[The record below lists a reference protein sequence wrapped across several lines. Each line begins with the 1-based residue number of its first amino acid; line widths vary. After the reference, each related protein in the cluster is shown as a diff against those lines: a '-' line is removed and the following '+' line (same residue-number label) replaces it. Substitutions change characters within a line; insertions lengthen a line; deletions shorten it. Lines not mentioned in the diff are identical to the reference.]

1 MKKNIWLIN
10 YYSYPPGRSS
20 WRRHFDLGKLLV
32 KDGYSLNIIGGSF
45 VHDRKEHILN
55 KSEKYR
61 IEEYEG
67 VKYHILNGISYSGN
81 FKRILSMI
89 EFMIKVFFY
98 EKKIKEKPEVIYCSC
113 PHPFNGL
120 ISWYL
125 SKKYKAK
132 FILEIRDLWPETWV
146 EMGAITK
153 KSIIYKI
160 FAWIEKFL
168 YKKADKIVTL
178 MPGAFLY
185 IEKLGILK
193 DKIEWISNGVDLE
206 KFDEDSEKE
215 PIYKFDKDK
224 INFLYTGSI
233 GIANALDEIFE
244 VAKLLK
250 EDREIVFNFIG
261 DGPLKEKYIRFCE
274 ENKLDNIRFYPVV
287 SKDNIPS
294 LLKQADILMTFV
306 KKSNLYK
313 YGISPNK
320 LFEYLASSRPVL
332 FSGEVY
338 NDIIKI
344 ANAGISVV
352 PENAEKLKV
361 GILELKNINNSNLG
375 KNGRYYL
382 EENFTNIVLEKK
394 LKKIIEGN
402 EQWNL
407 HI

>member
-1 MKKNIWLIN
+1 MNT
-10 YYSYPPGRSS
+10 
-20 WRRHFDLGKLLV
+20 
-32 KDGYSLNIIGGSF
+32 
-45 VHDRKEHILN
+45 
-55 KSEKYR
+55 R
-61 IEEYEG
+61 I
-67 VKYHILNGISYSGN
+67 K
-81 FKRILSMI
+81 M
-89 EFMIKVFFY
+89 
-98 EKKIKEKPEVIYCSC
+98 
-113 PHPFNGL
+113 
-120 ISWYL
+120 
-125 SKKYKAK
+125 
-132 FILEIRDLWPETWV
+132 EIHLHT
-146 EMGAITK
+146 ITK

-294 LLKQADILMTFV
+294 LLKQADILMIFV

-313 YGISPNK
+313 YGISLNK
-320 LFEYLASSRPVL
+320 LFEYLASSKPII
-332 FSGEVY
+332 FSGDVY
-338 NDIIKI
+338 NDIVKI
-344 ANAGISVV
+344 ANAGISV
-352 PENAEKLKV
+352 NAENIEKIMNSVLLMKKKSKNERNIFGEHGRIYLERNFIS
-361 GILELKNINNSNLG
+361 GIL
-375 KNGRYYL
+375 
-382 EENFTNIVLEKK
+382 V
-394 LKKIIEGN
+394 KKIEQIIEA
-402 EQWNL
+402 
-407 HI
+407 

>member
-10 YYSYPPGRSS
+10 YYSYPPGTSS
-20 WRRHFDLGKLLV
+20 WRRHFDLGRLLV

-45 VHDRKEHILN
+45 VHDRKKHILDKN
-55 KSEKYR
+55 EKYR

-98 EKKIKEKPEVIYCSC
+98 EKRIKEKPEVIYCSC

-146 EMGAITK
+146 EMGAITR

-160 FAWIEKFL
+160 FAWVEKFL
-168 YKKADKIVTL
+168 YEKADKIITL
-178 MPGAFLY
+178 MPGAYLY
-185 IEKLGILK
+185 IEKLEISK

-250 EDREIVFNFIG
+250 DDEEIVFNFIG
-261 DGPLKEKYIRFCE
+261 EGPLKEKYIKFCE

-313 YGISPNK
+313 YGISLNK
-320 LFEYLASSRPVL
+320 LFEYLASSKPII
-332 FSGEVY
+332 FSGNVY
-338 NDIIKI
+338 NDIIKV
-344 ANAGISVV
+344 ADAGISVEA
-352 PENAEKLKV
+352 ENTEKIMDSV
-361 GILELKNINNSNLG
+361 ILMKKNQKMKEI
-375 KNGRYYL
+375 YL
-382 EENFTNIVLEKK
+382 EKMEEYI
-394 LKKIIEGN
+394 
-402 EQWNL
+402 
-407 HI
+407 

>member
-320 LFEYLASSRPVL
+320 LFEYLASSKPVL

>member
-10 YYSYPPGRSS
+10 YYSYPPGTSS

-45 VHDRKEHILN
+45 VHDRKKHILDKN
-55 KSEKYR
+55 EKYR

-89 EFMIKVFFY
+89 EFMLKVFFY
-98 EKKIKEKPEVIYCSC
+98 EKKIQEKPEVIYCSC

-146 EMGAITK
+146 EMGAITR
-153 KSIIYKI
+153 KSIVYKT

-168 YKKADKIVTL
+168 YRKADKIVTL

-185 IEKLGILK
+185 IEKLGISK
-193 DKIEWISNGVDLE
+193 AKVEWISNGVDLE
-206 KFDEDSEKE
+206 QFDKDFEKE
-215 PIYKFDKDK
+215 PIYKFDKNK
-224 INFLYTGSI
+224 INFLYAGSI

-250 EDREIVFNFIG
+250 DDKKIVFNFIG
-261 DGPLKEKYIRFCE
+261 EGPLKEKYIKFCE
-274 ENKLDNIRFYPVV
+274 ENKLDNVKFYPVV
-287 SKDNIPS
+287 SKENIPS
-294 LLKQADILMTFV
+294 LLKQADILMTFA

-320 LFEYLASSRPVL
+320 LFEYLASSKPVL

-344 ANAGISVV
+344 ANAGISIKPGEV
-352 PENAEKLKV
+352 EDLKV
-361 GILELKNINNSNLG
+361 AVSKFKIGNTVDLG
-375 KNGRYYL
+375 KNGRSYL
-382 EENFTNIVLEKK
+382 EENFNNIVLEKK
-394 LKKIIEGN
+394 LKKIIEGK
-402 EQWNL
+402 E
-407 HI
+407 

>member
-67 VKYHILNGISYSGN
+67 IKYHILNGISYSGN

-250 EDREIVFNFIG
+250 EDRKIVFNFIG

>member
-10 YYSYPPGRSS
+10 YYSYPPGTSS

-45 VHDRKEHILN
+45 VHDRKKHILN

-61 IEEYEG
+61 IEKYEG
-67 VKYHILNGISYSGN
+67 VKYHILNGISYSGS

-146 EMGAITK
+146 EMGAITR

-168 YKKADKIVTL
+168 YKKADKIITL

-185 IEKLGILK
+185 IEKLGISK

-250 EDREIVFNFIG
+250 DDEEIVFNFIG
-261 DGPLKEKYIRFCE
+261 EGPLKEKYIKFCE
-274 ENKLDNIRFYPVV
+274 ENKLDNVKFYPVV

-294 LLKQADILMTFV
+294 FLKQADVLMTFA
-306 KKSNLYK
+306 KKSDLYK

-320 LFEYLASSRPVL
+320 LFEYLASSKPII
-332 FSGEVY
+332 FSGNIY
-338 NDIIKI
+338 NDIVKI
-344 ANAGISVV
+344 ADAGISVEA
-352 PENAEKLKV
+352 ENKKELLNSILYVKNLSKEENIKLGV
-361 GILELKNINNSNLG
+361 
-375 KNGRYYL
+375 NGRIYL
-382 EENFTNIVLEKK
+382 EKNFTNYLLKKK
-394 LKKIIEGN
+394 LIQVIEN
-402 EQWNL
+402 
-407 HI
+407 

>member
-10 YYSYPPGRSS
+10 YYSYPPGTSS
-20 WRRHFDLGKLLV
+20 WRRHFDLGRLLV

-45 VHDRKEHILN
+45 VHDRKKHILDKN
-55 KSEKYR
+55 EKYR

-98 EKKIKEKPEVIYCSC
+98 EKRIKEKPEVIYCSC

-146 EMGAITK
+146 EMGAITR

-160 FAWIEKFL
+160 FAWVEKFL
-168 YKKADKIVTL
+168 YEKADKIITL
-178 MPGAFLY
+178 MPGAYLY
-185 IEKLGILK
+185 IEKLEISK

-250 EDREIVFNFIG
+250 DDEEIVFNFIG
-261 DGPLKEKYIRFCE
+261 EGPLKEKYIKFCE

-313 YGISPNK
+313 YGISLNK
-320 LFEYLASSRPVL
+320 LFEYLASSKPII
-332 FSGEVY
+332 FSGNVY
-338 NDIIKI
+338 NDIIKV
-344 ANAGISVV
+344 ADAGISVEA
-352 PENAEKLKV
+352 ENTEKIMDSV
-361 GILELKNINNSNLG
+361 ILMKKKSKNERNIFG
-375 KNGRYYL
+375 KNGRVYL
-382 EENFTNIVLEKK
+382 EKNFISDVLVKK
-394 LKKIIEGN
+394 LKQVIED
-402 EQWNL
+402 
-407 HI
+407 